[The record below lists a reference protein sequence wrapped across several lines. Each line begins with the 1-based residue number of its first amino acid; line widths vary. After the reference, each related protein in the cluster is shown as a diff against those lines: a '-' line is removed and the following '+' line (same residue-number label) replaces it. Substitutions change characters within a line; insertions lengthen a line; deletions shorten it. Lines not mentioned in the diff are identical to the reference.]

1 MCDGGLTMAMMAMS
15 AAQGVAQVKA
25 QKQQAKAQAAAQSAA
40 SVREMQRQQM
50 TMRSE
55 RMQQGDEET
64 TIAQEQL
71 KANREAEEAIS
82 TTTVAGEAAGVSGI
96 SAGLSIQDYERKNA
110 EYQGALAMQT
120 RMNDSARRLSL
131 ANSGQQYVS
140 NMGQINK
147 PIAQPDYLGTALGT
161 AQNMMGAYQSG
172 QLSKQAT
179 ANANLTRTAW
189 GGAQTNAR
197 KGLQLGAQGIY
208 NAGSAVRG
216 AGVRRDQAGVTAQ
229 RGDLNSLR
237 IQGIR

>member
-50 TMRSE
+50 SMRSE

-96 SAGLSIQDYERKNA
+96 SAGLSIQDFERKNA
-110 EYQGALAMQT
+110 EYQGALANQT
-120 RMNDSARRLSL
+120 RMNASARRLSM
-131 ANSGQQYVS
+131 ANSGQQYVG
-140 NMGQINK
+140 NMANINQA
-147 PIAQPDYLGTALGT
+147 IAQPDYLGTALGT
-161 AQNMMGAYQSG
+161 AQNMAGAYQSG

-179 ANANLTRTAW
+179 ANANLTRTYQQGQIDLGSINKKVAQQRLNNL
-189 GGAQTNAR
+189 GIQATQSRAQTATSISQKR
-197 KGLQLGAQGIY
+197 YTDALRLQIG
-208 NAGSAVRG
+208 N
-216 AGVRRDQAGVTAQ
+216 
-229 RGDLNSLR
+229 
-237 IQGIR
+237 

>member
-1 MCDGGLTMAMMAMS
+1 MAMMAMS